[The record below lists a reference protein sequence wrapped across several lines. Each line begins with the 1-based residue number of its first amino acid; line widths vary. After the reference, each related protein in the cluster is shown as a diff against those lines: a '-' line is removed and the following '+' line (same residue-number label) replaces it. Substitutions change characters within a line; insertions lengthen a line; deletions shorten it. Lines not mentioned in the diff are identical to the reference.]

1 MITCVL
7 HAKLNSVRMGGHKDI
22 TTYFSHALTYIHS
35 VINPR
40 SAQARVKV
48 VDLSVCRR
56 FFWHYRLQGGLLA
69 IPAASEL
76 CEPEKY
82 KGNFPEMT
90 AFERYTMKTSKE
102 ANMHNHT
109 GLLRPDLLALCT
121 LGGQEVTTDGMY
133 RLAHAI
139 YYCR

>member
-7 HAKLNSVRMGGHKDI
+7 HAKLNSERMGGHKKI
-22 TTYFSHALTYIHS
+22 LPHTFLMHSLTFTPS
-35 VINPR
+35 ER
-40 SAQARVKV
+40 AARVKV

-69 IPAASEL
+69 TPAASEL

-90 AFERYTMKTSKE
+90 AFERYTVKTSKE

-109 GLLRPDLLALCT
+109 GLPRPDLLALCT
-121 LGGQEVTTDGMY
+121 LGGEEVTTDGMY